1 MVRVK
6 AHTRKTKDGKT
17 VRVKPHT
24 RSKPNKTGKGRKVEV
39 KLYSFDELPEEV
51 QERLLDKYRMDAFQ
65 DQYWAEMVVE
75 NFKENTMQEGVV
87 VKDVDYEI
95 YSPHGDYTR
104 FEAYLSDED
113 FMTFV
118 KANNIADKFGV
129 LEPLFVEAFVEPF
142 HGTWSA
148 GRGTTVLAD
157 FAVVD
162 DLSDDEI
169 DEWVGEDVTRSELRN
184 KIADFKKFWGEWVDR
199 KEDHL
204 KFALRDRADELIS
217 DEQVAE
223 MLSQYEFTRGGKIWL
238 E

>member
-6 AHTRKTKDGKT
+6 SHTRRTKDGKM

-24 RSKPNKTGKGRKVEV
+24 RSNPNNTEKGRKVEI

-51 QERLLDKYRMDAFQ
+51 QESLLDKYRMDALQ
-65 DQYWAEMVVE
+65 NEYWAEMVVE
-75 NFKENTMQEGVV
+75 DFKENTMQEGVV
-87 VKDVDYEI
+87 VKECDYEI
-95 YSPHGDYTR
+95 YSPHGDYAL
-104 FEAYLSDED
+104 FWAYLCAED

-118 KANNIADKFGV
+118 KSQGVADEFGV
-129 LEPLFVEAFVEPF
+129 LEPLFIDAFVTPS

-148 GRGTTVLAD
+148 GRGVEVLAA
-157 FAVVD
+157 FAIVD
-162 DLSDDEI
+162 ELSDEQI
-169 DEWVGEDVTRSELRN
+169 DEWVGEDVTRSELKN
-184 KIADFKKFWGEWVDR
+184 KIADFQKFWEEWVDQ

-204 KFALRDRADELIS
+204 KFALKDRADELTS
-217 DEQVAE
+217 DEQVVE